1 MEAKIRELEAK
12 AGLSAKGEPMP
23 KTIGEWQ
30 YIAELHAKGLEI
42 ANRENNV
49 LRIENNK
56 LKQKLDRLSK

>member
-1 MEAKIRELEAK
+1 MNDKTK
-12 AGLSAKGEPMP
+12 AGLSAKSEPMP

-30 YIAELHAKGLEI
+30 HLADLYGKGLEI

-56 LKQKLDRLSK
+56 LKQKVDRLSK